1 MISTGLLSILC
12 LLGIASGASSGWYFS
27 RRNGRRAERVLREFG
42 QVHTKL
48 AEETEGIIENE
59 LDGMDVRVQEIV
71 QQQVSLA
78 MSEVLAA
85 MAQAEQQKIA
95 YAQAQAQAEELARL
109 RAAAASRPQPGFG
122 SPAADVGQSTAQ
134 AIAEMNERM
143 AGLQE
148 KMRRAGMSAPGDHWE
163 GKGPGLP
170 IRG

>member
-1 MISTGLLSILC
+1 MISTGLMSILWF
-12 LLGIASGASSGWYFS
+12 LGIASGASSGWYFS
-27 RRNGRRAERVLREFG
+27 RRNGRRVERTLREFG
-42 QVHTKL
+42 PAYAKL
-48 AEETEGIIENE
+48 VEETEGIIENE
-59 LDGMDVRVQEIV
+59 LDGMDLRIQEIV

-122 SPAADVGQSTAQ
+122 SPAADMGQSTAQ

-143 AGLQE
+143 AGIQE
-148 KMRRAGMSAPGDHWE
+148 KMRRAGMPAPGD
-163 GKGPGLP
+163 
-170 IRG
+170 R